1 MILSVTL
8 PFMASAIYL
17 AVTHDYAPSQALDG
31 VQEGS
36 VDSYWSIFYLI
47 STAFS
52 GTGLR

>member
-1 MILSVTL
+1 MLLSVML

-17 AVTHDYAPSQALDG
+17 AVTRDFAPYQAQDG
-31 VQEGS
+31 IQEAS
-36 VDSYWSIFYLI
+36 VNPYWSIFYMI